1 MPGADYIGCLA
12 ADNGISRGMVGGERA
27 TMGLRTLITG
37 WTMEWGQLLQVLE
50 RGTIIPVR
58 TITWL
63 VLHKFI
69 IDLVYRIA

>member
-37 WTMEWGQLLQVLE
+37 WTMEWGNYYKCWKEEQLSLLGQLP
-50 RGTIIPVR
+50 G
-58 TITWL
+58 
-63 VLHKFI
+63 
-69 IDLVYRIA
+69 